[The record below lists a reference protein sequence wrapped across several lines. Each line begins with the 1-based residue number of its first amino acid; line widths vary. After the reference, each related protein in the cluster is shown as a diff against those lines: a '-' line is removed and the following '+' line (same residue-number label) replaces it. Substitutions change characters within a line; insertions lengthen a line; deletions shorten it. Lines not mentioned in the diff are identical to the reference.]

1 MIGINTAFQ
10 MLTSRRPSAPD
21 GGAGAVTGGHISGM
35 RSRTISKKKKQ

>member
-21 GGAGAVTGGHISGM
+21 GGAGAVARRAPTGDAM
-35 RSRTISKKKKQ
+35 RLGTDRSYL